1 MIVKNLHAGPACQ
14 SLLRPRL
21 ASRSRSPTGGP
32 RLSTACL
39 ASWFE
44 PFTRA
49 ARSPMSPRAH
59 LSASSPPPT
68 SSTRHGRP
76 WEHKNPSTL
85 LSPCA
90 TAPANHPAPS
100 PSPWPLPSLTDH
112 RRPRHRSSAPSS
124 SPASPAVSQLLPT
137 FSPFLPPSSA
147 VVLPG
152 DSAALAADCT
162 PRRGPPHRREW
173 PAMRLARGS
182 RRP

>member
-1 MIVKNLHAGPACQ
+1 VIVKNLHAGPACQ

-39 ASWFE
+39 ASRFE
-44 PFTRA
+44 PFTRTT
-49 ARSPMSPRAH
+49 RSPMSPRAH

-112 RRPRHRSSAPSS
+112 RRPRHRSSAPSELRAIKLAGITRGE
-124 SPASPAVSQLLPT
+124 PATPY
-137 FSPFLPPSSA
+137 FLPLSSSLLRDR
-147 VVLPG
+147 VF
-152 DSAALAADCT
+152 
-162 PRRGPPHRREW
+162 
-173 PAMRLARGS
+173 
-182 RRP
+182 